1 MENVVWAKLSIQPG
15 SNNSESSENSYP
27 LEAKAQLYHF
37 FETEGCPFD
46 DVLLSLH
53 KVDLQVQSV
62 GSS

>member
-1 MENVVWAKLSIQPG
+1 MNMYSKANV
-15 SNNSESSENSYP
+15 YR
-27 LEAKAQLYHF
+27 AQLYHF